1 MDMVQTLERRLIATS
16 LTALPSLPGPYGK
29 RLSHSVANKEFS
41 MNKENKPSCMKY
53 VWPWLGF
60 AALITAM
67 WAVFAD

>member
-1 MDMVQTLERRLIATS
+1 MVQPLERRLTAIS
-16 LTALPSLPGPYGK
+16 LTALPEPRAIRKEASHAVATKELP
-29 RLSHSVANKEFS
+29 
-41 MNKENKPSCMKY
+41 MNQEDKPSRMKY

>member
-1 MDMVQTLERRLIATS
+1 LN
-16 LTALPSLPGPYGK
+16 ALPQHFRAFGK
-29 RLSHSVANKEFS
+29 SLSHAVANKELL
-41 MNKENKPSCMKY
+41 MNKEDKPSRMKY

>member
-1 MDMVQTLERRLIATS
+1 LN
-16 LTALPSLPGPYGK
+16 ALPERFPAIGK
-29 RLSHSVANKEFS
+29 RLSHAVANKELL
-41 MNKENKPSCMKY
+41 MNKEDKPSRMKY